1 MPKVIW
7 LTEPQEHD
15 YPVAA
20 GYLALLAPDNPHVAA
35 DLHKI
40 NHERPLSP
48 VLLVRGDL
56 DTARALHIADG
67 YHRICAAHH
76 TDENSDIP
84 CHLAAD
90 DTPAVPPELA

>member
-1 MPKVIW
+1 
-7 LTEPQEHD
+7 
-15 YPVAA
+15 
-20 GYLALLAPDNPHVAA
+20 VAA

-56 DTARALHIADG
+56 DTARPLHIADG
-67 YHRICAAHH
+67 YHRACAAHH

-90 DTPAVPPELA
+90 DTPAVPPVPA